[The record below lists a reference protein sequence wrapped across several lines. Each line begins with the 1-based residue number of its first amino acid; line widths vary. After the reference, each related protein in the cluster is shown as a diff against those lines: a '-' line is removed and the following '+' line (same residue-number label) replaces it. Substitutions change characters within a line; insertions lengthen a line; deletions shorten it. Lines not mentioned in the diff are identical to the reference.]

1 MSQYKVTVGA
11 GVAVIV
17 MVVVVGSREMTVTG
31 LQVVGVRV
39 TVLVPGGRLMYSILL
54 KRKLKVRLMGRKEL
68 ASVVSSNW
76 NLMGC
81 ESDMTV

>member
-1 MSQYKVTVGA
+1 VSQYKVTVGA

-39 TVLVPGGRLMYSILL
+39 TVLVLGRRLM
-54 KRKLKVRLMGRKEL
+54 
-68 ASVVSSNW
+68 
-76 NLMGC
+76 
-81 ESDMTV
+81 